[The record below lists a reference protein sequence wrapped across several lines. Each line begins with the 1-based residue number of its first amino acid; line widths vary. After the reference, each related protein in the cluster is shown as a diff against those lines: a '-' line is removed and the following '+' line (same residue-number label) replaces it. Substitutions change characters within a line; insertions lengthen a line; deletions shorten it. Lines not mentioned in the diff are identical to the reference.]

1 MNQVASIL
9 NQKLSVPENVLA
21 QELNGEIVILNMDSE
36 TYYSLNSVGSRIW
49 QSLTNSENVET
60 AMQQLLQVYLV
71 DETALLRDVT
81 EFVKELSK
89 EELLISYDSQE
100 LEGDSLLKQTISLS
114 KKKIDERD
122 LATTEEVNNYHQS
135 EADKAKNIENFLDYE
150 APLLRKHGKVNDV
163 TEATLLLGTRFDNFF
178 RLPNRAIS

>member
-1 MNQVASIL
+1 MNQAISIL
-9 NQKLSVPENVLA
+9 NQKLSIPENVLA

-81 EFVKELSK
+81 ELVKELSK
-89 EELLISYDSQE
+89 EELLISCHSKE
-100 LEGDSLLKQTISLS
+100 REGESLLKQTFSLS
-114 KKKIDERD
+114 KKKDKRD
-122 LATTEEVNNYHQS
+122 LATTEEINKYHQP
-135 EADKAKNIENFLDYE
+135 EEEKAENIDNLLPYE
-150 APLLRKHGKVNDV
+150 VPLLRKHGKVND
-163 TEATLLLGTRFDNFF
+163 ATKSTIPTGLFDGIASYSDF
-178 RLPNRAIS
+178 S

>member
-1 MNQVASIL
+1 MNQAISIL
-9 NQKLSVPENVLA
+9 NQKLSIPENVLA

-71 DETALLRDVT
+71 DETALLQDVT

-100 LEGDSLLKQTISLS
+100 LKGDSLLKQTISLS
-114 KKKIDERD
+114 KKKIDKRD
-122 LATTEEVNNYHQS
+122 LATTEEVNKYHQS
-135 EADKAKNIENFLDYE
+135 EADKAKNIEIFLDYE
-150 APLLRKHGKVNDV
+150 APLLRKHGKVND
-163 TEATLLLGTRFDNFF
+163 ATKSIPVPAPRIDRIFGLS
-178 RLPNRAIS
+178 RLDIS

>member
-1 MNQVASIL
+1 MNQVTSIL
-9 NQKLSVPENVLA
+9 NQKLSIPENVLA

-49 QSLTNSENVET
+49 QLLANSENVET
-60 AMQQLLQVYLV
+60 AMQQLLQIYLV

-100 LEGDSLLKQTISLS
+100 LEEESLL
-114 KKKIDERD
+114 
-122 LATTEEVNNYHQS
+122 
-135 EADKAKNIENFLDYE
+135 
-150 APLLRKHGKVNDV
+150 
-163 TEATLLLGTRFDNFF
+163 
-178 RLPNRAIS
+178 